1 MYIVRFN
8 GNTEVE
14 EFYATNIEDLMLLL
28 AEYTGNDR
36 NYLEKAMNGFEKDND
51 KEHKYIQLFN
61 DLFARYASG
70 EVSAI
75 YEIKDKWEC
84 NNE

>member
-1 MYIVRFN
+1 MYLVKFDN
-8 GNTEVE
+8 NPEVE
-14 EFYATNIEDLMLLL
+14 EFNATDIEDLMLLL
-28 AEYTGNDR
+28 ADYTNNDR
-36 NYLEKAMNGFEKDND
+36 NYLEKAMNGFKKDND

-75 YEIKDKWEC
+75 YEIKDKWE
-84 NNE
+84 

>member
-1 MYIVRFN
+1 MYLVKFDSN
-8 GNTEVE
+8 PEVE
-14 EFYATNIEDLMLLL
+14 EFNATDIEDLMLLL
-28 AEYTGNDR
+28 ADYTNNDR
-36 NYLEKAMNGFEKDND
+36 NYLEKAMNGFKKDND

-75 YEIKDKWEC
+75 YEIKDKWE
-84 NNE
+84 